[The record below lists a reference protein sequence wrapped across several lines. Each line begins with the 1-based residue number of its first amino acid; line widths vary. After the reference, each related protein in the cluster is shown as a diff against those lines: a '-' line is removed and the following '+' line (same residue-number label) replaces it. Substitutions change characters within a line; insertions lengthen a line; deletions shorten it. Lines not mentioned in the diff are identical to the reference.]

1 MFEDLERVV
10 NEAAISLRESQMQM
24 KIFILNLW
32 GQSIFYLTLND
43 WLTFFIDLLLFVS
56 LMNLG
61 ILSS

>member
-1 MFEDLERVV
+1 VFEDLERVV

-24 KIFILNLW
+24 KIFILNFW
-32 GQSIFYLTLND
+32 GQSIFHLTLND